1 MEKERDRLTDR
12 QKEIDKQ
19 QVLYFVRTERKG
31 FRVRESKIKKL
42 RDGKR
47 NGTTDKV

>member
-12 QKEIDKQ
+12 QKEKDKK

-31 FRVRESKIKKL
+31 FRVRESKKKIE
-42 RDGKR
+42 RWKEEWD
-47 NGTTDKV
+47 N